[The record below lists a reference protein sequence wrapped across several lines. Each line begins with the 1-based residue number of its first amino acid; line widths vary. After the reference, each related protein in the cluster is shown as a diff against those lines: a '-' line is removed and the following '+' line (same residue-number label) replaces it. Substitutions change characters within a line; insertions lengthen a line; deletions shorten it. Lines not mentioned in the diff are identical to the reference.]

1 MNKTLIFS
9 ISAAFLTLVCGGCTE
24 TNQFF
29 DSPVKPGTS
38 VEEPEPEPEPSGEL
52 CAFPGAEGFGRNT
65 TGGRGGKVYHV
76 TTLADGTQSGTLR
89 HAVSQSGARTI
100 VFDVAGTIFLDRDL
114 SISNG
119 DLTIAGQTA
128 PGQGICIAKYPVTIK
143 ADNVILRY
151 LRFRVGNESGG
162 EPDGL
167 GGMENKN
174 VIVDHCSISW
184 STDEC
189 ASFYD
194 NTNFTMQWCIIS
206 ESLRLSGHTK
216 GPHGYGGIWGG
227 VNASYHHNL
236 MAHHDSRTPRFG
248 SGVKYQGQERTDMR
262 NNVIYNWSGNGC
274 YGGAAMGI
282 NIVDN
287 YYKPGP
293 ATDAKVA
300 NRVMAIDISSSDG
313 DFAPIKGVL
322 GQYHISRNYFEAGN
336 QLTEASAAKVNKD
349 NWTGIRNNTG
359 HSLDELKRDT
369 PVEVDAVTTH
379 TAQKAYELVLKYAG
393 CSLKRDD
400 IDTRIV
406 EETRTGTAQ
415 FIGKNEHN
423 GLGDAPCPNGPCEHC
438 DKGIIHWK
446 SQNYPKGGLID
457 SQKDLKPS
465 GAGSDWSAW
474 PTLKSLPQIT
484 DSDNDGMPDEWE
496 TANGLNPNKYDA
508 NGRNLSTA
516 YDNIEVYINSLVET
530 ITNTQNKK

>member
-1 MNKTLIFS
+1 M
-9 ISAAFLTLVCGGCTE
+9 
-24 TNQFF
+24 
-29 DSPVKPGTS
+29 
-38 VEEPEPEPEPSGEL
+38 
-52 CAFPGAEGFGRNT
+52 
-65 TGGRGGKVYHV
+65 
-76 TTLADGTQSGTLR
+76 
-89 HAVSQSGARTI
+89 
-100 VFDVAGTIFLDRDL
+100 
-114 SISNG
+114 
-119 DLTIAGQTA
+119 
-128 PGQGICIAKYPVTIK
+128 
-143 ADNVILRY
+143 
-151 LRFRVGNESGG
+151 
-162 EPDGL
+162 
-167 GGMENKN
+167 
-174 VIVDHCSISW
+174 
-184 STDEC
+184 
-189 ASFYD
+189 
-194 NTNFTMQWCIIS
+194 
-206 ESLRLSGHTK
+206 
-216 GPHGYGGIWGG
+216 
-227 VNASYHHNL
+227 
-236 MAHHDSRTPRFG
+236 
-248 SGVKYQGQERTDMR
+248 
-262 NNVIYNWSGNGC
+262 
-274 YGGAAMGI
+274 
-282 NIVDN
+282 DN

-336 QLTEASAAKVNKD
+336 QLTEAAAAKVNKD

-423 GLGDAPCPNGPCEHC
+423 GLGDEPCPNGPCEHC

-474 PTLKSLPQIT
+474 PTLKSLPQVT